1 MNATSDQMNL
11 PESDD
16 RNARRRNRTRA
27 CLLDAARHVL
37 ARLGYQAATVAD
49 ITRAADVGVGTFY
62 LHFRDKDALLRT
74 LLEEGLQELRVEIGA
89 VVAPLPLAR
98 SIPAAIRALCDALYA
113 HRDIMRIAYT
123 SGSFIDLTRRG
134 QELLAGYFQK
144 TIVAAQAQGLVGA
157 EIDAPLVANL
167 ISGMILQ
174 GALWWSDH
182 PAPSPAHMAEQII
195 RLLRGGLP
203 PALFAE

>member
-1 MNATSDQMNL
+1 MNAMSDRVNL
-11 PESDD
+11 PESD
-16 RNARRRNRTRA
+16 RHARRRSRTRA

-74 LLEEGLQELRVEIGA
+74 LLEEGLEELRAEIGA
-89 VVAPLPLAR
+89 VVAPLPLER

-113 HRDIMRIAYT
+113 HRDLVRIAYT
-123 SGSFIDLTRRG
+123 SGGFIDLTRRG
-134 QELLAGYFQK
+134 QELLAGYLHQAI
-144 TIVAAQAQGLVGA
+144 TAAQAQGLIG
-157 EIDAPLVANL
+157 EDIDAPLAAGL
-167 ISGMILQ
+167 ISGMIIQ
-174 GALWWSDH
+174 GAMWWFDH
-182 PAPSPAHMAEQII
+182 PEPPPAHMADQII